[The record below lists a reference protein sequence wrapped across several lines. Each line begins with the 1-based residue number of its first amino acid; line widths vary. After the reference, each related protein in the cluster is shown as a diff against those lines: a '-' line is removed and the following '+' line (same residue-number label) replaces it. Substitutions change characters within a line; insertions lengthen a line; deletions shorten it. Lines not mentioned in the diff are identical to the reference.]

1 MANEKTQLALAT
13 NSDAVPAYIKAGN
26 RGNENVAD
34 ALAIPRIKQLQKMS
48 DEVDK
53 HKADKYIPGAEPGMF
68 MNSISGELL
77 GDELYAISTNF
88 KVVYNVW
95 RTRESG
101 GGIVGAG
108 DTYADG
114 QALIQEQVDQGNGKP
129 EDFTNTETHSHLMLF
144 KNPET
149 GELSLPALFDFA
161 NSKLSVSKNWNTQI
175 ASKGGDRFAG
185 LWKMSSVPVE
195 NRSGQSYL
203 NLKIEWQGW
212 VQEEDYKVA
221 EALYEAH
228 KS

>member
-13 NSDAVPAYIKAGN
+13 DTDAVPAYIKAGN

-53 HKADKYIPGAEPGMF
+53 HNSKYVKGAEPGMF
-68 MNSISGELL
+68 INSISNELL
-77 GDELYAISTNF
+77 GEELYAISTNF

-108 DTYADG
+108 DTSADG
-114 QALIQEQVDQGNGKP
+114 HALIQEQVDQGNGKP
-129 EDFTNTETHSHLMLF
+129 EDFSNTETHSHLMLF

-185 LWKMSSVPVE
+185 LWKMSSVSVE
-195 NRSGQSYL
+195 NRTGQSYL

>member
-13 NSDAVPAYIKAGN
+13 DTDAVPAYIKAGN

-53 HKADKYIPGAEPGMF
+53 HKTDKYVPGAEPGMF
-68 MNSISGELL
+68 INSISNELL

-95 RTRESG
+95 RARDSG
-101 GGIVGAG
+101 GGIVGAA
-108 DTYADG
+108 DTYAGG
-114 QALIQEQVDQGNGKP
+114 QALIQEQVDQGNGK
-129 EDFTNTETHSHLMLF
+129 EEEFNNTETHSHLMLF

-185 LWKMSSVPVE
+185 LWKMSSVSVE

>member
-53 HKADKYIPGAEPGMF
+53 HNSKYVKGAEPGMF
-68 MNSISGELL
+68 INSISNELL
-77 GDELYAISTNF
+77 GEELYAISTNF
-88 KVVYNVW
+88 KVGYNVW

-129 EDFTNTETHSHLMLF
+129 EDFSNTETHSHLMLF

-185 LWKMSSVPVE
+185 LWKMSSVSVE
-195 NRSGQSYL
+195 NRTGQYYL
-203 NLKIEWQGW
+203 KLKIEWQGW